1 MSSINTTNYNNI
13 KFIVGQN
20 SSFSKVSKEQ
30 FDNDCA
36 KICVG
41 ENYSEINMDTYA
53 DIIIPTRA
61 TKGSAGY
68 DFHMLYDLEL
78 KPNVYYTIPTGI
90 RAKFIRGVFLAIVPK
105 SGLGFKYGMRLA
117 NTIGIIDS
125 DYYNSDNEGHIMVKF
140 SVDRPLTLHKG
151 DKFCQGIFI
160 LYGVTFDD
168 DADGIRNGG
177 FGSTGN

>member
-1 MSSINTTNYNNI
+1 MATIVDVAKLAGVTPTTVSRVINNRGYISEKT
-13 KFIVGQN
+13 K
-20 SSFSKVSKEQ
+20 SKVYEAMKEL
-30 FDNDCA
+30 
-36 KICVG
+36 
-41 ENYSEINMDTYA
+41 NYQPNEIA
-53 DIIIPTRA
+53 RSL
-61 TKGSAGY
+61 TKQ
-68 DFHMLYDLEL
+68 
-78 KPNVYYTIPTGI
+78 KT
-90 RAKFIRGVFLAIVPK
+90 
-105 SGLGFKYGMRLA
+105 

-168 DADGIRNGG
+168 NADGIRNGG

>member
-1 MSSINTTNYNNI
+1 MSTINTNPNVNL
-13 KFIVGQN
+13 KFTVGYD
-20 SSFSKVSKEQ
+20 SSFSKVSEKQ
-30 FDNDCA
+30 FDNDCT

-41 ENYSEINMDTYA
+41 ENYSEINMNTYA
-53 DIIIPTRA
+53 DIIIPIRA

-68 DFHMLYDLEL
+68 DFHMPYDLEL

-90 RAKFIRGVFLAIVPK
+90 RAKFMGGVFLAIVPK

-117 NTIGIIDS
+117 NTIGIVDS

-140 SVDRPLTLHKG
+140 SVERPLTLHKG

-160 LYGVTFDD
+160 PYGITSYDNANGV
-168 DADGIRNGG
+168 RNGG

>member
-13 KFIVGQN
+13 KFIVGQD

-68 DFHMLYDLEL
+68 DFHMPYDLEL

-90 RAKFIRGVFLAIVPK
+90 RAKFIQGAFLAIVPK

-125 DYYNSDNEGHIMVKF
+125 DYYNSDNEGHIMIKF

-160 LYGVTFDD
+160 LYGVTLDD